1 MAEGTDTPM
10 AAIRPFLMLQGNAE
24 EAMNFYASLFPDG
37 REIELVRYEPVTLDH
52 KKR

>member
-1 MAEGTDTPM
+1 MAI
-10 AAIRPFLMLQGNAE
+10 IRPFLIFLGNAE

-37 REIELVRYEPVTLDH
+37 REIEIVRYEPVTLHH